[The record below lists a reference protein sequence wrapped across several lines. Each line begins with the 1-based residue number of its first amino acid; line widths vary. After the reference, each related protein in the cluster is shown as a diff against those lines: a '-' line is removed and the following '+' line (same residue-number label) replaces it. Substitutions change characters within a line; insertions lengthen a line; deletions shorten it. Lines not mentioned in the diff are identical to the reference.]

1 VKYTIPEATP
11 TLQNVEPAQEPEA
24 DDYFEQLQQ
33 QGRMLKY
40 TEPKATLTL
49 QNVELVQ
56 EPEADDY
63 FEELKQWGRMQRNSN
78 GESK

>member
-1 VKYTIPEATP
+1 
-11 TLQNVEPAQEPEA
+11 
-24 DDYFEQLQQ
+24 
-33 QGRMLKY
+33 MLKY